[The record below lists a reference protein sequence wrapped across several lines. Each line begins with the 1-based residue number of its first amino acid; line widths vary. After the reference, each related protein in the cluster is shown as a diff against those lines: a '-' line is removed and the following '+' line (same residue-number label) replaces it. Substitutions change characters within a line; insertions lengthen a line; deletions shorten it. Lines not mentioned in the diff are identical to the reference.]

1 MKIDN
6 FLTPNRI
13 KKALSLKTMAI
24 ILIAVTLLSV
34 VFYVT
39 VNRQRS
45 QEVLIWL
52 ITTEAD
58 EIIPSDALD
67 RLNEYGAEKGI
78 DKILLTRRHP
88 EDRYFDVIMST
99 TAFYSCDVFIMT
111 AEMAEKYS
119 EMDMFLA
126 LDYPGDESLMI
137 GGEPVGIHLFE
148 DYYFFINSE
157 SDVDVAVLY
166 GIFDILGGK

>member
-1 MKIDN
+1 
-6 FLTPNRI
+6 
-13 KKALSLKTMAI
+13 
-24 ILIAVTLLSV
+24 V

-88 EDRYFDVIMST
+88 DDRYFDVIMST

-126 LDYPGDESLMI
+126 LDYPNNETLMI
-137 GGEPVGIHLFE
+137 GGEPVGIHLFR

-166 GIFDILGGK
+166 GIFDILRGK